1 METAIRK
8 LKRIAFASLL
18 IFVIAS
24 CVTIN
29 IYFPA
34 AAVEKVADEIVD
46 EVWGAIDEGVD
57 GADDTGEK
65 GSTEEPQ
72 SFLDDLARYATITI
86 GVNEAHAEEA
96 DIKVSTPAIRA
107 LKRSIQQRAGSIM
120 PYLDKGNAG
129 ISNDGLLVSRSSKGL
144 KLKARANLKGL
155 LKAENRDREA
165 LYSEI
170 AKANKFGPDKVE
182 DIKRLFARSWIK
194 NARAGWWVQNED
206 GTWRRK

>member
-1 METAIRK
+1 METTVRK
-8 LKRIAFASLL
+8 LKRIAFSSLL
-18 IFVIAS
+18 IFVISS

-46 EVWGAIDEGVD
+46 EVWGSMDEGD
-57 GADDTGEK
+57 GGAGDTGEE
-65 GSTEEPQ
+65 GSAEEPQ
-72 SFLDDLARYATITI
+72 SLLDDLTQYVAITI

-107 LKRSIQQRAGSIM
+107 LKRSIQQRAGSIK
-120 PYLDKGNAG
+120 PYLDKGNVG

-144 KLKARANLKGL
+144 NLKARANLKGL

-170 AKANKFGPDKVE
+170 AKANKFSPDKVE
-182 DIKRLFARSWIK
+182 DIKRLFAKSWIK
-194 NARAGWWVQNED
+194 NARAGWWVQKED
-206 GTWRRK
+206 GSWRRK